1 MSDETVRPALTPEEW
16 ASVESPSEAYWVEPV
31 TGIGIGYTN
40 GQFRTGDLC
49 NPFTPHQ
56 LAALC
61 LHGQPFGFTREDV
74 RVLHFVMMQF
84 TPETDGWD
92 DDLTSLADRIE
103 ALLPPE

>member
-16 ASVESPSEAYWVEPV
+16 ADEVVSRDVGTNFEMVEHVERGRAVHMDGWVS
-31 TGIGIGYTN
+31 G
-40 GQFRTGDLC
+40 GDL
-49 NPFTPHQ
+49 HA

-74 RVLHFVMMQF
+74 RLLHFVMMQF